1 MSANTPLIFI
11 HGLMGSSQGF
21 KAAMLRGLFPGIL
34 VPDFNGSLEERMAQ
48 LDPILAGRSGWT
60 IIGSSMGGLMATLYT
75 CQHPQQ
81 VRKLVLLAPALTWPG
96 IAEHPP
102 APVSVPTTVY
112 HGSKDTIVPL
122 EPVRALCE
130 RIFTDL
136 TFYVVDDEHKLHKTT
151 QAIDWPSLIK

>member
-1 MSANTPLIFI
+1 MNVNNPLIFI
-11 HGLMGSSQGF
+11 HGLLGSSQGF
-21 KAAMLRGLFPGIL
+21 KATMLRGLFSDIL
-34 VPDFNGSLEERMAQ
+34 IPDFNGSLKERMAQ

-81 VRKLVLLAPALTWPG
+81 VEKLILLAPALTWPG
-96 IAEHPP
+96 LADHLPD
-102 APVSVPTTVY
+102 PVSVPVTVY
-112 HGSKDTIVPL
+112 HGSKDTVVPV

-136 TFYVVDDEHKLHKTT
+136 TFHVVDDEHKLHETV
-151 QAIDWPSLIK
+151 QAIDWPSLIE